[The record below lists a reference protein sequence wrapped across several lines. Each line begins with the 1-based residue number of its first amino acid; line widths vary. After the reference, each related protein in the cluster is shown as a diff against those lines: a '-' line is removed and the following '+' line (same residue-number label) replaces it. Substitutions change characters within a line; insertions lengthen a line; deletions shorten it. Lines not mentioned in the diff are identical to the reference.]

1 MGLTHCKFSYILL
14 FKYSS
19 GFLSG
24 MLGSPFGHMGLAG
37 LAAGQFGAGM
47 PGLGLP
53 GMGYPYPSAQ
63 ALAQVGVRM
72 PGMVGPAGCVLLISG
87 LNEVDTEPDH
97 LFMLFGV
104 YGDVLVSR
112 FYALNLNI
120 L

>member
-1 MGLTHCKFSYILL
+1 
-14 FKYSS
+14 
-19 GFLSG
+19 
-24 MLGSPFGHMGLAG
+24 MLGSPFGHMSLAG

-104 YGDVLVSR
+104 YGDVLVNI
-112 FYALNLNI
+112 FFALVLV
-120 L
+120 LTYL